1 MRVAIPP
8 LPIPPIL
15 LHEAYAYEQLD
26 TGPTPE
32 LDSGKPCR
40 RRKGEGR
47 RQRAYLDLLAR
58 ADNPRKGDDARL
70 REVCGKLGIGLEEV
84 EADAAALGKMQAL
97 RERVTARTG
106 ADLAEAQNKAAM
118 SLQTHS
124 EAARKRFMADE
135 AETTR
140 LMGELRSISHARDEW
155 TNAQNELKALQE
167 ANPRLATGG

>member
-1 MRVAIPP
+1 MSNLTLDPP
-8 LPIPPIL
+8 RNLIQ
-15 LHEAYAYEQLD
+15 ESRAAEEKAKAD
-26 TGPTPE
+26 A
-32 LDSGKPCR
+32 K
-40 RRKGEGR
+40 
-47 RQRAYLDLLAR
+47 RAYLDLLAR